1 MTAAKSAEDGSAR
14 YARYTPTAVVLHWLI
29 ALQLAASF
37 ALGLYMTELPTGVHK
52 LKLYNWHKWA
62 GAMVFAVCLLR
73 LAWRATHA
81 PPPPPPM
88 PRWQVRAAAAV
99 HAAMYLLFFLVP
111 LLGWAYSSA
120 LGFPLVWFGVLS
132 LPDWVP
138 QDRELASA
146 LKPWHAR
153 AAWLL
158 AALVVVH
165 VAATIKHQ
173 WVDSDMLLR
182 RMAPW
187 LR

>member
-1 MTAAKSAEDGSAR
+1 MNAPPP
-14 YARYTPTAVVLHWLI
+14 RYTGTAVALHWLI
-29 ALQLAASF
+29 AALLAAGITI
-37 ALGLYMTELPTGVHK
+37 GLVMTGLPNGILK

-62 GAMVFAVCLLR
+62 GATFLALSLLR
-73 LAWRATHA
+73 LAWRAGHP

-88 PRWQVRAAAAV
+88 PDWQRQAAAAV
-99 HAAMYLLFFLVP
+99 HGAMIGCFIAVP

-120 LGFPLVWFGVLS
+120 LGYPLVWFGVLP

-138 QDRELASA
+138 QDRELARA

-158 AALVVVH
+158 GLLVLLH
-165 VAATIKHQ
+165 VAAVIQHQ
-173 WVDSDMLLR
+173 WLLR
-182 RMAPW
+182 DGLLKRMAPW